1 MFFNEVGELYIMVT
15 NPVIYNTNLYHLMIL
30 DVLEDG
36 INIKMISNYFS
47 VEAKQI
53 PYSYTRIFRYDVLSV
68 TYLVYNWIQ
77 TNQ

>member
-47 VEAKQI
+47 VEAKPI